1 MNKILSLTTREKRDR
16 HVNKSLKGNIIHAVR
31 ILYDKKKGVRDRIV
45 LEVSW
50 EAVTLAWNL

>member
-1 MNKILSLTTREKRDR
+1 MITREKRKR
-16 HVNKSLKGNIIHAVR
+16 HVNKSLKGNIIHEIR
-31 ILYDKKKGVRDRIV
+31 ILYDKKKGVWDRIV

>member
-1 MNKILSLTTREKRDR
+1 LTTREKRNR

-31 ILYDKKKGVRDRIV
+31 ILYDKKKGVWDRIV

-50 EAVTLAWNL
+50 EAVALAWNL